1 MSHINKAKAF
11 WNKEYTSPKHL
22 TMSDEPSGDLVS
34 FCNWAER
41 NAEWPPFP
49 QGGKFLD
56 IGCGNG
62 RNSIYLSEFHAQ
74 SGVGIDIS
82 GAAIEIARKKADEKG
97 LKNLTFM
104 TQSFDEKLPAEDESL
119 DVVIDLMSTMSLL
132 RPEREKL
139 KSEVLRILKPY
150 GWFYFKTFVL
160 DGDSHAKRLLE
171 TDRGPEQN
179 TYMHPRIGVPEHVW
193 TIDEIHEFF
202 SDKFTIHKTLKSYK
216 HVTKEG
222 KPHKRRTISVYMEKK
237 RDA

>member
-1 MSHINKAKAF
+1 MSHISKAKAF

-22 TMSDEPSGDLVS
+22 TMSDAPSGDLES

-62 RNSIYLSEFHAQ
+62 RNAIYLSEFHGQ

-82 GAAIEIARKKADEKG
+82 GAAIEIARKKAEEKG
-97 LKNLTFM
+97 IKNLKFI
-104 TQSFDEKLPAEDESL
+104 TQSFDETLPADDGSL
-119 DVVIDLMSTMSLL
+119 DVVIDLMSSMSLL
-132 RPEREKL
+132 RLDREKL
-139 KSEVLRILKPY
+139 KAEVIRVLKPY

-160 DGDSHAKRLLE
+160 DGDSHAKRLLLTE
-171 TDRGPEQN
+171 KGPEHN

-193 TIDEIHEFF
+193 TIEEMHEFF
-202 SDKFTIHKTLKSYK
+202 GDAFTIHKMLKSYK

-237 RDA
+237 RI